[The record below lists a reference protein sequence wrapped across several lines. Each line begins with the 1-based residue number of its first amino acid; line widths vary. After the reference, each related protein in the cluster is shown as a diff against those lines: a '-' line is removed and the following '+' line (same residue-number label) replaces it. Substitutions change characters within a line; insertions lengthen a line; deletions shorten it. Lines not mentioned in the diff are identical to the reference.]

1 MTTAHEV
8 ESLLRPDTVSSDIH
22 HHVLATWLRHGTK
35 PMAPVDGASIMLTS
49 EISGVEQLAERIA
62 DRLTPRLVIGTSRM
76 GKTRLH
82 EIAAFRAQQLRDC
95 E

>member
-8 ESLLRPDTVSSDIH
+8 KSLLRPDTGSSDSL
-22 HHVLATWLRHGTK
+22 VTWLSQATK